1 MKQSEEKKKGFFT
14 APRSDTREV
23 INDLDFADDIALF
36 EISLEEAQVQLNRT
50 AAEAQKIGLVINT
63 KKTEFMTNTSWKK
76 NLTLNNE
83 DIKLANDFTYLGSKM
98 ASTSPGQHFGS

>member
-1 MKQSEEKKKGFFT
+1 M
-14 APRSDTREV
+14 

-36 EISLEEAQVQLNRT
+36 ENSLQDAQVQLNRK

-63 KKTEFMTNTSWKK
+63 KKTEFMTNTSGKK

-83 DIKLANDFTYLGSKM
+83 DIKLANDFTYLGSKIRLPPKV
-98 ASTSPGQHFGS
+98 T